1 MEAKLTSNQGST
13 QNMTYFESMAWE
25 VFWQKLRELRIN
37 SSIRLIHVCS

>member
-13 QNMTYFESMAWE
+13 QNVTYFEPMAWE
-25 VFWQKLRELRIN
+25 GLGEKLRELRIN